1 MAKTVWCAPP
11 ARIHASEAVG
21 RSVALSTAHS
31 PPAVSAGSAVFH
43 RVDTVNQ
50 QTVTIAEINQAGT
63 IAGPVWVLKI
73 SRAGSSLPQYRD
85 AERRGSV
92 SLLRQSTGRFQH
104 MGAEHQVITFLEVI
118 GVVSIKEVPPC
129 RPVDIT
135 FMMRSRRRFSSRLRP
150 QSRNPAASDAYG
162 QTWKLFQTVQIFK
175 GGGERWKPPCSRKR
189 FIPSSIRAAS
199 TRSVV
204 FRRGFVLQAS
214 WCSSFVL
221 IDQRVNIAVAD
232 GVHHLH
238 QSPTAQV
245 LTEKPN
251 LICAATLYHR

>member
-1 MAKTVWCAPP
+1 MLKTVWCAPP

-21 RSVALSTAHS
+21 NPVALSTAHS

-43 RVDTVNQ
+43 RVDAVNQ
-50 QTVTIAEINQAGT
+50 QTITIAEINQAAT

-73 SRAGSSLPQYRD
+73 RRAGSSLRQYRG

-92 SLLRQSTGRFQH
+92 SLPQRSTDDFQH
-104 MGAEHQVITFLEVI
+104 MGAEHQVITFLEVV
-118 GVVSIKEVPPC
+118 GVSSIKEVPPC

-135 FMMRSRRRFSSRLRP
+135 FMMRTGRQFSSRLRP
-150 QSRNPAASDAYG
+150 QSRNPAASDLYG
-162 QTWKLFQTVQIFK
+162 QTRKLFQTVQIFK
-175 GGGERWKPPCSRKR
+175 GGGDAWKPPCTRKR

-199 TRSVV
+199 ARSVV
-204 FRRGFVLQAS
+204 FRRGFVSQAS

-221 IDQRVNIAVAD
+221 IDQRVNIAIAD
-232 GVHHLH
+232 GVHYLH
-238 QSPTAQV
+238 RSPTAQV

-251 LICAATLYHR
+251 LICAATYHHR